1 MIQNPEP
8 DGGVAVELTPII
20 DMVFLLLIFFLIATT
35 FHQTE
40 REMQI
45 ALPSAAAASPI
56 STTLREIIVNVDA
69 EGTVI
74 VSGRRMEI
82 DDLGALIA
90 EAVERNPDQKVT
102 VRGDRGT
109 SYANIVRVLDACK
122 GNGVREPYLDTVM
135 TGAGGS

>member
-1 MIQNPEP
+1 MSRAWQP
-8 DGGVAVELTPII
+8 GQ
-20 DMVFLLLIFFLIATT
+20 LLFAGF
-35 FHQTE
+35 
-40 REMQI
+40 
-45 ALPSAAAASPI
+45 
-56 STTLREIIVNVDA
+56 
-69 EGTVI
+69 EGTEVPA
-74 VSGRRMEI
+74 
-82 DDLGALIA
+82 DLGALIA